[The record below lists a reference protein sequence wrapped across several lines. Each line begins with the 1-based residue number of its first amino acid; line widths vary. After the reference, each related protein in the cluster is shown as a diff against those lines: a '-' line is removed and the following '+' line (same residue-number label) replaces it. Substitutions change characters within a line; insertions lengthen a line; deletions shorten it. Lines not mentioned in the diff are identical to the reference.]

1 MASPRRDHLGLGDP
15 ALDLVG
21 GSVLT
26 AASILLVG
34 TAKYMNLWSVLALLV
49 AVAGFVILIR
59 LARR

>member
-1 MASPRRDHLGLGDP
+1 MASPRCDHIGLGDP
-15 ALDLVG
+15 ALDLGG

-34 TAKYMNLWSVLALLV
+34 TAKYMNLWLALALV
-49 AVAGFVILIR
+49 AVIGLVILIR